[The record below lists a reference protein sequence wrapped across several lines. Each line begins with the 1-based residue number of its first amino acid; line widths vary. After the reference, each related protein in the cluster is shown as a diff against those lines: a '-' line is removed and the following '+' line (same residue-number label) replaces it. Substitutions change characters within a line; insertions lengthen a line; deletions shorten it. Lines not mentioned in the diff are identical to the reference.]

1 MADCNRPGLCL
12 LPALQIA
19 GHVLKQ
25 HRYRD
30 SEEENAAARELD
42 IRELQDK

>member
-1 MADCNRPGLCL
+1 MPCCPPPPPP
-12 LPALQIA
+12 PAPLLQIA

-25 HRYRD
+25 HCYRD
-30 SEEENAAARELD
+30 SADGGAAARELD